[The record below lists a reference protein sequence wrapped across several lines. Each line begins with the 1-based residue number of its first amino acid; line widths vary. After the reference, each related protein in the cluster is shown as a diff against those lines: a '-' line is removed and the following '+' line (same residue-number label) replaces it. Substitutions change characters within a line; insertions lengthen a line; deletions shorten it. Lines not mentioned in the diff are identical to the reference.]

1 MFSYSFSFSRGGRS
15 ADEEGEGARRT
26 PGGLASEF
34 AALASA
40 SEARRATG
48 RDADAVAARDALL
61 ARARLGAS
69 DDDADDAPP
78 GSSSGFVRR
87 ALGDSFIGRSD
98 ATTTDEEP
106 SLRRRRG
113 VVLRASFRRVFAE
126 RLAAL
131 DAAETASG
139 LALARVFVDGGGEGG
154 GRSGGGGSDAVFF
167 GTRGPASVAAWGAR
181 EDEDARRAERKR
193 RRRDGDGDADEGRT
207 LATGAGADPGDTTTG
222 TPRGHFGD
230 PPDTT
235 PASVSPAR
243 PSRAALAPVGSSPPS
258 REKAPLRVAAKAA
271 DELDDWLARAA
282 LAGAETDEN
291 APSLFKLETEAW
303 ADDGDVV
310 AKLRNIGE
318 GRVRL

>member
-1 MFSYSFSFSRGGRS
+1 LR
-15 ADEEGEGARRT
+15 
-26 PGGLASEF
+26 
-34 AALASA
+34 
-40 SEARRATG
+40 
-48 RDADAVAARDALL
+48 
-61 ARARLGAS
+61 
-69 DDDADDAPP
+69 
-78 GSSSGFVRR
+78 
-87 ALGDSFIGRSD
+87 DSFIGRSD
-98 ATTTDEEP
+98 ATTTDEP
-106 SLRRRRG
+106 FRRKRG

-139 LALARVFVDGGGEGG
+139 LALARVFLDGGGEGG
-154 GRSGGGGSDAVFF
+154 GGGGGGGGGSDAAFF

-193 RRRDGDGDADEGRT
+193 RRRDGDGDADADEGRT
-207 LATGAGADPGDTTTG
+207 LTTGAGADPDTTMG
-222 TPRGHFGD
+222 TPRGHFED

-235 PASVSPAR
+235 KASINISPAR

-258 REKAPLRVAAKAA
+258 RETAPLRVAAMAA

-291 APSLFKLETEAW
+291 APSFTLETEAW

-310 AKLRNIGE
+310 AKLRKIGE